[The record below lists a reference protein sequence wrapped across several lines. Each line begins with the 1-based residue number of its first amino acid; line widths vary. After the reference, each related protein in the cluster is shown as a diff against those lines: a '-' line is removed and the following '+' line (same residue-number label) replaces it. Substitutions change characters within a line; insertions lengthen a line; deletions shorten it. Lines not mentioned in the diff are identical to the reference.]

1 MQHLGKG
8 KLSEKRSKCRDFE
21 ESSVGAEARV
31 QPRSSWNRLVWWV
44 CVRGNLNISKY
55 SEKSGWAV
63 VALHG
68 GRVRRSNWWRKTL
81 ADPRGVVME
90 ESKSHQA
97 MKLEDTSDEEGT
109 AQHAHHKGNFRGM
122 E

>member
-1 MQHLGKG
+1 MERAGA
-8 KLSEKRSKCRDFE
+8 
-21 ESSVGAEARV
+21 VGLCE
-31 QPRSSWNRLVWWV
+31 
-44 CVRGNLNISKY
+44 GNPQYFQVLR
-55 SEKSGWAV
+55 EVG
-63 VALHG
+63 LHG